1 MLCFPFVLRAQTGK
15 LSLTLE
21 DAARLMND
29 RNPTLQIADKAVGMA
44 RGERQKLN
52 AFWYPSINASG
63 MYVHLSD
70 RVEVRQPLN
79 TYTQPA
85 KEWIQTVLPDD
96 RLITSILDQV
106 GSYTLSMPIFQRN
119 LTTLDANFSWPIFTG
134 GKRLY
139 ATRIGNRTPRFPRK
153 PHARRSYIRSHR
165 APYVPLE
172 RNDTRRP
179 YV

>member
-1 MLCFPFVLRAQTGK
+1 MSYKIQILAMLCFPFVLRAQTGK

-29 RNPTLQIADKAVGMA
+29 RNPALQIAEKAVGMA

-70 RVEVRQPLN
+70 RVEVRQPLD
-79 TYTQPA
+79 TYTHPA

-96 RLITSILDQV
+96 RLITSILDRV
-106 GSYTLSMPIFQRN
+106 GS
-119 LTTLDANFSWPIFTG
+119 
-134 GKRLY
+134 
-139 ATRIGNRTPRFPRK
+139 
-153 PHARRSYIRSHR
+153 
-165 APYVPLE
+165 
-172 RNDTRRP
+172 
-179 YV
+179 